1 MGTTYHITSYMKVRE
16 NARYSAKGVKKA
28 ALQSSPRSDANAFYK
43 KQKPPVSHET
53 GGFGSARAQ
62 NGRERTQ
69 QKHLRHIAAEN
80 IMCRPCQ
87 ADNAYLIRHSPSR
100 SHFDMTL
107 GGRYA
112 SKICDGQVRLSI
124 GIEDADDLIA
134 VWSRHWHRSDRLRRI
149 VEEAF
154 VLLRFCL

>member
-1 MGTTYHITSYMKVRE
+1 
-16 NARYSAKGVKKA
+16 
-28 ALQSSPRSDANAFYK
+28 
-43 KQKPPVSHET
+43 
-53 GGFGSARAQ
+53 
-62 NGRERTQ
+62 
-69 QKHLRHIAAEN
+69 
-80 IMCRPCQ
+80 
-87 ADNAYLIRHSPSR
+87 
-100 SHFDMTL
+100 MTL

-134 VWSRHWHRSDRLRRI
+134 VWSRHWHRSERLRRI

>member
-1 MGTTYHITSYMKVRE
+1 
-16 NARYSAKGVKKA
+16 
-28 ALQSSPRSDANAFYK
+28 
-43 KQKPPVSHET
+43 
-53 GGFGSARAQ
+53 
-62 NGRERTQ
+62 
-69 QKHLRHIAAEN
+69 
-80 IMCRPCQ
+80 MCRPCQ

-112 SKICDGQVRLSI
+112 SKSCDGQVRLSV

-154 VLLRFCL
+154 ALLRFCL